1 MKVFLIIMSG
11 AVRGRIVLLLEKI
24 IIDIIVIIMIIII
37 NINRKIVSFCMFAK
51 IIWKISVR
59 MGRVVDLSI
68 FVKIFWLGTATIV

>member
-24 IIDIIVIIMIIII
+24 IIDIIMIIII